1 MVIWGIADT
10 PNMEPSAIGWGGR
23 PRGAGTRIPGLGLPV
38 VTASEPACAGTPEQG
53 LSTGVDSPVTPGV
66 AACRTR
72 VRESRRIVAGTG
84 AYDNPKGSPGD
95 GSGARWAI

>member
-10 PNMEPSAIGWGGR
+10 PNVEPSAIGWGGR
-23 PRGAGTRIPGLGLPV
+23 PRGAGTKIPGLGLPV

-66 AACRTR
+66 GGLPDA
-72 VRESRRIVAGTG
+72 
-84 AYDNPKGSPGD
+84 SPGKPANCSRD
-95 GSGARWAI
+95 RRLRQPEGLARRRKQGPMG